1 MYRITNNCT
10 YSDFGIIHIS
20 ASSECPHL
28 QFNLSTVYVILHVHG
43 TNLKKLYKNRKSW
56 FKCTVYEIAFYI
68 SIKEQNC
75 LHGNAHWLINIAGC
89 TINGYKN
96 IENI

>member
-1 MYRITNNCT
+1 MGPIK
-10 YSDFGIIHIS
+10 
-20 ASSECPHL
+20 
-28 QFNLSTVYVILHVHG
+28 
-43 TNLKKLYKNRKSW
+43 KKLYKNRKYW
-56 FKCTVYEIAFYI
+56 FKCTVYEIWHFILA
-68 SIKEQNC
+68 SKTQNC

>member
-1 MYRITNNCT
+1 MGPIK
-10 YSDFGIIHIS
+10 
-20 ASSECPHL
+20 
-28 QFNLSTVYVILHVHG
+28 
-43 TNLKKLYKNRKSW
+43 KKLYKNRKSW